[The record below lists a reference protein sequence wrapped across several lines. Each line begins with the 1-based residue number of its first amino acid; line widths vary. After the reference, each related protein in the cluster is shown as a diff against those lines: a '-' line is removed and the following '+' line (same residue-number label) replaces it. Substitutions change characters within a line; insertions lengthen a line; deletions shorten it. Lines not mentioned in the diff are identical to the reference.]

1 LEAALFWLFGCG
13 LLLLSTPGV
22 HLRLLDPLENA
33 YLWQRASVL
42 ADLLLVYGAF
52 LIILGIW
59 SQVLAQR
66 GTSLSAETSR
76 HFADIRLLV
85 RDDLLKA
92 VRRALVSPRQVRW
105 LLAVICLG
113 VAVRGYFLVQPM
125 RYDEANTFLTFV
137 NGDFTRM
144 FSYTFPNNHVLHTIL
159 VRLVTSMLGAHP
171 STIRLPAFVAGV
183 IAIPMVFC
191 LGRVLLRQRTAAF
204 ATIAVAVFPYL
215 ILYSTNAR
223 GYTLIVFFTLMLMFV
238 ALRTAAAPSKASSA
252 LLSAIA
258 ALGLLTVPTM
268 AFPIAGVYLWL
279 TCLLLLNG
287 NPARYVLRDFVI
299 PCALLTVVFTAV
311 FYTPV
316 ILVSNGVDPLLANDY
331 VAAQGSEE
339 FFRRL
344 PAHLSSTFEDFSRDV
359 PGPILFAWA
368 VLMAFGVYS
377 ALKRRDWPILLLVP
391 SVLAAGAVLLL
402 LKHAIPHPRTWIFL
416 LPVALIL
423 ADAGWSHCLAGF
435 PRRLQWRIHRGFIFA
450 AACYAVWLI
459 STNAIA
465 HYPDTGAFP
474 DAPAV
479 ARHLKPIMKDGDK
492 VHAAIPADY
501 PLYFYLWY
509 DDVRD
514 FRGEATQEEATYVVV
529 QKDNYEF
536 EPPVEQAVIKLF
548 EVADAAVY
556 QVVRDEAPVEQKT
569 EDSSVSP

>member
-1 LEAALFWLFGCG
+1 LEATLFCFFGCG
-13 LLLLSTPGV
+13 LLLLSSPSV

-33 YLWQRASVL
+33 YLWQRADVL
-42 ADLLLVYGAF
+42 ADLLLGYGTF

-76 HFADIRLLV
+76 HLADIRLLI

-92 VRRALVSPRQVRW
+92 VQRAFISPRQVRW
-105 LLAVICLG
+105 LVAVLCLG

-125 RYDEANTFLTFV
+125 RYDEASTFLTFV

-159 VRLVTSMLGAHP
+159 VRLATSILGAHP
-171 STIRLPAFVAGV
+171 STIRLPAFLAGV
-183 IAIPMVFC
+183 LAIPLVFC

-215 ILYSTNAR
+215 ILFSTNAR
-223 GYTLIVFFTLMLMFV
+223 GYTLIVFFTLMLMLV
-238 ALRTAAAPSKASSA
+238 AVLTAAAPSKASSA

-287 NPARYVLRDFVI
+287 NPVRSVLRDFVI
-299 PCALLTVVFTAV
+299 PCALLTVVFSVV

-316 ILVSNGVDPLLANDY
+316 ILVSKGVEPVLANDY
-331 VAAQGSEE
+331 VAAQASEE

-344 PAHLSSTFEDFSRDV
+344 PAHLTSTFEDFSRDV

-368 VLMAFGVYS
+368 VLMALGAYS
-377 ALKRRDWPILLLVP
+377 TVKRRDWAILLLLP
-391 SVLAAGAVLLL
+391 SVLAACAVLLL
-402 LKHAIPHPRTWIFL
+402 LKHAIPYPRTWIFL
-416 LPVALIL
+416 LPMALIL
-423 ADAGWSHCLAGF
+423 ADAGWSHCLAGLS
-435 PRRLQWRIHRGFIFA
+435 RRLQWRIHRGFTFA

-474 DAPAV
+474 EAKAV
-479 ARHLKPIMKDGDK
+479 ASHLKPIMKDGDK

-509 DDVRD
+509 HNVRE
-514 FRGEATQEEATYVVV
+514 FRGEATQEEATFVVV
-529 QKDNYEF
+529 QRDNFEF
-536 EPPVEQAVIKLF
+536 DPQVQEAVVKRF
-548 EVADAAVY
+548 DVADAAVY
-556 QVVRDEAPVEQKT
+556 QVVPEETSAEQNPDNPPV
-569 EDSSVSP
+569 SR

>member
-1 LEAALFWLFGCG
+1 LEAVLFCFLGCG
-13 LLLLSTPGV
+13 LLLLSTPSV

-33 YLWQRASVL
+33 YLWQRANVL

-52 LIILGIW
+52 LVILGIW
-59 SQVLAQR
+59 SQVLAQC
-66 GTSLSAETSR
+66 GTSLRAETSR
-76 HFADIRLLV
+76 HFADIRLLI

-92 VRRALVSPRQVRW
+92 VRRAFVSPRQMRW
-105 LLAVICLG
+105 LLAVLCLG

-144 FSYTFPNNHVLHTIL
+144 FLYTFPNNHVLHTIL
-159 VRLVTSMLGAHP
+159 VSIVTSLLGAHP

-183 IAIPMVFC
+183 IAIPLVFC
-191 LGRVLLRQRTAAF
+191 LGRVLLRERTAAF

-223 GYTLIVFFTLMLMFV
+223 GYTLIVFFTLLLMLV
-238 ALRTAAAPSKASSA
+238 AVLTAATPSKASSA

-258 ALGLLTVPTM
+258 ALGLWTVPTM
-268 AFPIAGVYLWL
+268 AFAIAGVYLWL
-279 TCLLLLNG
+279 ICLLLLNG
-287 NPARYVLRDFVI
+287 NRIRDVLRDFVL
-299 PCALLTVVFTAV
+299 PCALLTVAFTAV

-331 VAAQGSEE
+331 VGAQSSEV
-339 FFRRL
+339 FLHRL
-344 PAHLSSTFEDFSRDV
+344 PAHLASTFEDFSRDV
-359 PGPILFAWA
+359 PGPILFVGAM
-368 VLMAFGVYS
+368 LMALGAYS
-377 ALKRRDWPILLLVP
+377 AVKRRDWAILLLLP
-391 SVLAAGAVLLL
+391 SMLAACAVLLL

-423 ADAGWSHCLAGF
+423 ADAGWSQCLEGF
-435 PRRLQWRIHRGFIFA
+435 SRRLQWRIHRGFVFG

-474 DAPAV
+474 DARAV
-479 ARHLKPIMKDGDK
+479 ASHLKPIMKDGDK
-492 VHAAIPADY
+492 VHAAIPTDY

-509 DDVRD
+509 QDIRD

-529 QKDNYEF
+529 QRDNYEF
-536 EPPVEQAVIKLF
+536 EPPVEEAVVKLF

-556 QVVRDEAPVEQKT
+556 QVVPDEAPLEQKND
-569 EDSSVSP
+569 DSSVSP